1 MGITHHPQDRDVAHK
16 IAGHIDSDHY
26 VSNIKKEIK
35 SGLLAAT
42 LVATMV
48 SLIGGTWSY
57 FDMDNTDLKK

>member
-1 MGITHHPQDRDVAHK
+1 MPHHPQDWDLSGT
-16 IAGHIDSDHY
+16 IAGHIDSSHY

-42 LVATMV
+42 VAATVM

-57 FDMDNTDLKK
+57 LDKDNRDINKT